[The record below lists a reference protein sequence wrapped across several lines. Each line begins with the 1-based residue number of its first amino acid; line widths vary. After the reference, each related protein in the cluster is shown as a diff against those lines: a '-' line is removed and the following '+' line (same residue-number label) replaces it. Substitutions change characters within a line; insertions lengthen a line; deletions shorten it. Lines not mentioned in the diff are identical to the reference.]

1 MAGVHSFSLRAFQ
14 NLCTLISAA
23 SKLAQLRCLWQ
34 TKDSGQVSALT
45 WSMAAYTCAS
55 KLRMGSLV
63 QSTEITFFEAIFA
76 PNAVNRS
83 LLKRVILPN
92 AVLHSADCWDSDT
105 TVNQVLLTLAESQC
119 HLDLENM
126 KKWSKNLGA
135 DEIIESAFM
144 KKRFQCSRI
153 Q

>member
-92 AVLHSADCWDSDT
+92 AVLHSADC
-105 TVNQVLLTLAESQC
+105 
-119 HLDLENM
+119 
-126 KKWSKNLGA
+126 
-135 DEIIESAFM
+135 
-144 KKRFQCSRI
+144 
-153 Q
+153 

>member
-55 KLRMGSLV
+55 KLWMGSLV

-83 LLKRVILPN
+83 LLKRVSCLMQFYI
-92 AVLHSADCWDSDT
+92 VLT
-105 TVNQVLLTLAESQC
+105 AETQMPQSI
-119 HLDLENM
+119 
-126 KKWSKNLGA
+126 KYY
-135 DEIIESAFM
+135 
-144 KKRFQCSRI
+144 
-153 Q
+153 